1 RRNRGRQSWGRTA
14 LQIGPLPQPIANR
27 SRLPLRASDPAPS
40 RWLPPLRPSPSRG
53 PPRSCLL
60 PPKLGDDATNLLAVV
75 ERQHPV
81 SYDLPLLM
89 SLARYHQ
96 DVTLLQVADGLL
108 DGHATTVDLD
118 SLRDGGQNLRPDV
131 DRHLA
136 ARTVVGDDQN
146 VRQSRGNLPH
156 QGPLARVSIPASAED
171 NEQPAPR
178 MGT

>member
-1 RRNRGRQSWGRTA
+1 SWGRTA

-89 SLARYHQ
+89 SLTPDSYY
-96 DVTLLQVADGLL
+96 VTIRQVAEAVHE
-108 DGHATTVDLD
+108 GHATSVDLV
-118 SLRDGGQNLRPDV
+118 SQRDGGQKPRPD
-131 DRHLA
+131 
-136 ARTVVGDDQN
+136 GD
-146 VRQSRGNLPH
+146 PH
-156 QGPLARVSIPASAED
+156 
-171 NEQPAPR
+171 PAPR
-178 MGT
+178 IV